1 MNIDDVPEPDL
12 DAVQQLPD
20 EGIRVPVRLDQPV
33 PVHILPSRSGAARSY
48 DVDTTTILPLLGR
61 DDRRRRAQI
70 ISIDQHIFVG
80 EAEEVRAGTA
90 ALWPKQVPLVI
101 EHTELVFVRA
111 SASVTKVSVVA
122 EQWAD

>member
-1 MNIDDVPEPDL
+1 MEDEATPDL
-12 DAVQQLPD
+12 DEVQQMPGL
-20 EGIRVPVRLDQPV
+20 GIRVPVRLDQPV

-48 DVDTTTILPLLGR
+48 DVDASTVLPLLGR

-80 EAEEVRAGTA
+80 DPEEVRAGTA
-90 ALWPKQVPLVI
+90 ALWPKQVPLTI
-101 EHTELVFVRA
+101 EHTEPVYVRA
-111 SASVTKVSVVA
+111 SASTTRVSVIP